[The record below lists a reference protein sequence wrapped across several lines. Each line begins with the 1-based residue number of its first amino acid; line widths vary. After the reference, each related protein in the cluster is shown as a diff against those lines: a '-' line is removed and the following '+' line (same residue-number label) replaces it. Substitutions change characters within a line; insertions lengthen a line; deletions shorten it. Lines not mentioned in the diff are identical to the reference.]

1 MSAFLSG
8 IERTEDA
15 ILLDLMSDLKPV
27 YDKGGDNKKKV
38 GAKSAVKRSSS
49 GVRFPTLAL

>member
-1 MSAFLSG
+1 M
-8 IERTEDA
+8 

-49 GVRFPTLAL
+49 GVRFLTLAL